1 MLTLYNTLTKKKEE
15 FKPLHRGK
23 VKMYVC
29 GPTVYDY
36 AHIGNLR
43 AYLTADILRRV
54 LEFSGFEV
62 KMIKNITDVGHITSD
77 ADLGEDKIEAAAKKR
92 KKDPFAISRFFTQ
105 KFLEDE
111 AKINILKAHKYPR
124 ATAHIPQMIKTI
136 ETLIG
141 KGFAYEKNGNVFF
154 DITRFADYGKLSGN
168 TLEKL
173 KQGARI
179 EPHPDKKNSFDFAL
193 WKKAEAG
200 HIMRWSSP
208 WSAGFPGWHIECS
221 VMSME
226 YLGDTLDIH
235 TGGEDNI
242 FPHHEDEIA
251 QSESLTGKPFSRFWT
266 HTSWLLVDGKKMSKS
281 EGNFYTLRDL
291 SKLGYSPLA
300 FRLLILQSHYKSHLN
315 FTHSAM
321 DAASAG
327 LQKIY
332 DFVETMLMAG
342 GFEKGGALPEA
353 IKKLVKSCKQ
363 KFIAA
368 LNNDLNT
375 PQAAA
380 SIFEFIREINSLAP
394 LRKNEALPIYKFM
407 LKIDRVL
414 GLKLKEVGKNRAG
427 ASSEI
432 QDLAREREK
441 ARQAGD
447 FQKADLLR
455 EKIEA
460 QGYAIKD
467 SPKGPEIKK
476 TQNKN

>member
-1 MLTLYNTLTKKKEE
+1 
-15 FKPLHRGK
+15 
-23 VKMYVC
+23 
-29 GPTVYDY
+29 
-36 AHIGNLR
+36 
-43 AYLTADILRRV
+43 
-54 LEFSGFEV
+54 
-62 KMIKNITDVGHITSD
+62 
-77 ADLGEDKIEAAAKKR
+77 
-92 KKDPFAISRFFTQ
+92 
-105 KFLEDE
+105 
-111 AKINILKAHKYPR
+111 
-124 ATAHIPQMIKTI
+124 
-136 ETLIG
+136 
-141 KGFAYEKNGNVFF
+141 
-154 DITRFADYGKLSGN
+154 
-168 TLEKL
+168 
-173 KQGARI
+173 
-179 EPHPDKKNSFDFAL
+179 
-193 WKKAEAG
+193 
-200 HIMRWSSP
+200 
-208 WSAGFPGWHIECS
+208 
-221 VMSME
+221 
-226 YLGDTLDIH
+226 
-235 TGGEDNI
+235 
-242 FPHHEDEIA
+242 
-251 QSESLTGKPFSRFWT
+251 
-266 HTSWLLVDGKKMSKS
+266 
-281 EGNFYTLRDL
+281 
-291 SKLGYSPLA
+291 
-300 FRLLILQSHYKSHLN
+300 
-315 FTHSAM
+315 
-321 DAASAG
+321 
-327 LQKIY
+327 
-332 DFVETMLMAG
+332 MAG
-342 GFEKGGALPEA
+342 GFKKGGALPEA

>member
-1 MLTLYNTLTKKKEE
+1 MLKIYNTLAKKKEE

-23 VKMYVC
+23 VRMYVC

-43 AYLTADILRRV
+43 AYLTADILRRT
-54 LEFSGFEV
+54 LEFSGYEV
-62 KMIKNITDVGHITSD
+62 KMIKNITDVGHIMSD
-77 ADLGEDKIEAAAKKR
+77 ADLGKDKIEEAAKK
-92 KKDPFAISRFFTQ
+92 KKTDPCEISRFFTK

-111 AKINILKAHKYPR
+111 EKINILKAHKYPR
-124 ATAHIPQMIKTI
+124 ATDHIQQMIKAI
-136 ETLIG
+136 KNLIQ

-154 DITRFADYGKLSGN
+154 DVSRFPNYGKLSGN

-179 EPHPDKKNSFDFAL
+179 EPHPDKKNAFDFAL
-193 WKKAEAG
+193 WKSAAKN

-208 WSAGFPGWHIECS
+208 WSVGFPGWHIECS

-226 YLGDTLDIH
+226 YLGDSLDIH

-251 QSESLTGKPFSRFWT
+251 QSESLTGKPFSRFWA

-281 EGNFYTLRDL
+281 QGNFYTLADL
-291 SKLGYSPLA
+291 SKLGYPPIA
-300 FRLLILQSHYKSHLN
+300 FRFLVLQSHYKSHLN

-321 DAASAG
+321 DAAATG
-327 LQKIY
+327 LRKIY
-332 DFVETMLMAG
+332 DFTETLLLDG
-342 GFEKGGALPEA
+342 EFQKGGVALEK
-353 IKKLVKSCKQ
+353 IKKIIKNCEQ

-368 LNNDLNT
+368 IDDDLNT
-375 PQAAA
+375 PQAMAA
-380 SIFEFIREINSLAP
+380 IFEFIREINSLAP

-414 GLKLKEVGKNRAG
+414 GLKLDTIGKN
-427 ASSEI
+427 EI
-432 QDLAREREK
+432 TVPKNIQNLAAEREE
-441 ARQAGD
+441 ARKQGD
-447 FQKADLLR
+447 FKKADNLR
-455 EKIEA
+455 EKIKN
-460 QGYAIKD
+460 QGYLIKD
-467 SPKGPEIKK
+467 SKNGPEIKK
-476 TQNKN
+476 TQIN